1 MWRVSIAA
9 GVVWVLVV
17 VWVTL
22 SLFQNASYA
31 VEEGLIA
38 EPRSGQMLVAVLS
51 AIIFGMPGVVLIVY
65 GGGAG
70 GVRRS

>member
-22 SLFQNASYA
+22 SLLQNASYA
-31 VEEGLIA
+31 VEEGLIP

-65 GGGAG
+65 GW
-70 GVRRS
+70 RRRE

>member
-51 AIIFGMPGVVLIVY
+51 AIIFGMPGAVLIVY
-65 GGGAG
+65 GW
-70 GVRRS
+70 RRRE